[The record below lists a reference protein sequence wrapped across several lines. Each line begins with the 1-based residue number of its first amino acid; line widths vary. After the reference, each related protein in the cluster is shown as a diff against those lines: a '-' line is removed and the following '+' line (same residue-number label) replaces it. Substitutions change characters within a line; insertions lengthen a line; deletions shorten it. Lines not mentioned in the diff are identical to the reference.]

1 LKTGRV
7 DPSEDN
13 MLKITSEGRKAAL
26 DLRLM
31 KPATPDEPQ
40 GKVNLAVENIHRI
53 WQATAAERC
62 AQLVFCDLSTPKDRG
77 FSVYLDMAEKL

>member
-1 LKTGRV
+1 MKTGRV

-31 KPATPDEPQ
+31 KPAAPDEPQ
-40 GKVNLAVENIHRI
+40 GKVNLAVEKIFNI
-53 WQATAAERC
+53 WQESQAGAFRAACVLRPLHAER
-62 AQLVFCDLSTPKDRG
+62 QGLLR
-77 FSVYLDMAEKL
+77 L